1 MNCEEARALRTNGRI
16 INRMK
21 RVSVMFII
29 RNSRAIYNDMEKYI
43 IVSFKGLNNDISII
57 Q

>member
-21 RVSVMFII
+21 RVGVTFII